1 MTRAI
6 ESTTSQRCGE
16 GYDLAPGEAAPP
28 HRFEVLVPASRPP
41 IERASDARPI
51 AGLDDPRRY
60 TLRNLLLV
68 LTSASFVL
76 AAGIRMPRPLFAGVL
91 GGAALVTAFAAGRLK
106 RTGATLELAWWT
118 LLVIYLLSSA
128 FALREG

>member
-1 MTRAI
+1 MTRAV
-6 ESTTSQRCGE
+6 EPTSERWGE
-16 GYDLAPGEAAPP
+16 GYDLAPGEAAPRR
-28 HRFEVLVPASRPP
+28 RFEVLVPASRPP
-41 IERASDARPI
+41 IEPASDARPI
-51 AGLDDPRRY
+51 AGFDDPRRY
-60 TLRNLLLV
+60 TLHNLLLV

-118 LLVIYLLSSA
+118 LLVIYLMSSA
-128 FALREG
+128 FALRQD